1 MHANDFCE
9 RAMQR
14 HGDARL
20 LGKLHARYD
29 RIGYLPLQTGVC
41 AFAAAWNKGK
51 LIGQK
56 APLKLREIWGE
67 RVRMQP
73 ARRARDLALFNL
85 GIDSK
90 LRGCDL
96 VGLPVCDV
104 APGGRLARY
113 SCSSTARQGHSVADR
128 EHDAVHSLVQ
138 GNLVIEISNDNRAL
152 IGIKRINHA
161 PEA

>member
-56 APLKLREIWGE
+56 APLKLREIWGDTGSHATSP
-67 RVRMQP
+67 QS
-73 ARRARDLALFNL
+73 ARSRAFQ
-85 GIDSK
+85 S
-90 LRGCDL
+90 
-96 VGLPVCDV
+96 
-104 APGGRLARY
+104 RY
-113 SCSSTARQGHSVADR
+113 RQ
-128 EHDAVHSLVQ
+128 
-138 GNLVIEISNDNRAL
+138 
-152 IGIKRINHA
+152 
-161 PEA
+161 